1 MKEEE
6 EEEEKVEVERVVAMR
21 QILVGAGE
29 QTTEQRIAVVAL
41 VAAIALTTTVAE
53 TGSVMIVVI

>member
-6 EEEEKVEVERVVAMR
+6 EKAEAERVVAMR
-21 QILVGAGE
+21 QVLEGAEE
-29 QTTEQRIAVVAL
+29 QTTGQRIAVVAL